1 MPAAMPRFFDTLVQS
16 WDPVGALRASRLRVG
31 KRVRAQGVPAILIGV
46 SCIVIAAGVS
56 RAIQTAA
63 PALPDAFRE
72 GRNLWE
78 AMRRRPLNP

>member
-1 MPAAMPRFFDTLVQS
+1 MAKLFEAFAS
-16 WDPVGALRASRLRVG
+16 AWDPIGALKASRIRVG
-31 KRVRAQGVPAILIGV
+31 KSLRAQGVPAILMGV
-46 SCIVIAAGVS
+46 SCVVLAAGVS

-78 AMRRRPLNP
+78 SMRRRPLNP

>member
-1 MPAAMPRFFDTLVQS
+1 MARLFEAIVS
-16 WDPVGALRASRLRVG
+16 AWDPVGSLKASRMRVG
-31 KRVRAQGVPAILIGV
+31 KAVRAQGVPAILMGV
-46 SCIVIAAGVS
+46 SCVVLAAGLA
-56 RAIQTAA
+56 RAIQNAA